1 MRSRSE
7 LQRRIKASDALEEPL
22 GLPTEVNPSFRLISF
37 WSNGVGSI
45 TGMTG
50 PTRRGVA
57 RHTICNLTGFRRCS
71 RFSGDPP
78 ILCHLL
84 HRGHEAHSNRC
95 GAIGQLFGRRS
106 RKWEC
111 AARQVLLMVA
121 SGYTMEGVAL
131 LLGMTFIAINV
142 YVCINLTHG
151 RLPRELQATPDILP
165 EPHGPYSSAE
175 NSAVSGPPDY
185 ETACREPQPIPNDD
199 MIAYQPP
206 STSPPPLA
214 TLTSNNTPPKMFLKF
229 YAGTLMVP
237 KCHSHLLATSRL
249 RFRVLSSSAL
259 SMEV

>member
-1 MRSRSE
+1 MTHVNEENRGCKNV
-7 LQRRIKASDALEEPL
+7 LRIGGSLVILLFSAIFFIAGTKLILTD
-22 GLPTEVNPSFRLISF
+22 VVPSA
-37 WSNGVGSI
+37 N
-45 TGMTG
+45 
-50 PTRRGVA
+50 
-57 RHTICNLTGFRRCS
+57 C
-71 RFSGDPP
+71 SGDAAAN
-78 ILCHLL
+78 
-84 HRGHEAHSNRC
+84 GNV
-95 GAIGQLFGRRS
+95 QLVKSCQDEQWGKR
-106 RKWEC
+106 
-111 AARQVLLMVA
+111 LMVA

-214 TLTSNNTPPKMFLKF
+214 TLTSNNTPP
-229 YAGTLMVP
+229 
-237 KCHSHLLATSRL
+237 
-249 RFRVLSSSAL
+249 
-259 SMEV
+259 